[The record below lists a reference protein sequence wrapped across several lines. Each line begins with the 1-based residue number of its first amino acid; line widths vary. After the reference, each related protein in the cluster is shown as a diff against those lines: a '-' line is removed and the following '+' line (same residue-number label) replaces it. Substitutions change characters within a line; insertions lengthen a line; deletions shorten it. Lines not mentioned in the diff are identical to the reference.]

1 MKKYIIILLCATSC
15 AYPSTD
21 EVSDDDILKLSVIST
36 NKSLPADGSSVIEL
50 NALIPSNADDTKRTI
65 TFNTSDGVFISTATK
80 TDQQK
85 VDITGKAIAQ
95 LKSTLIP
102 AIIYV
107 SAEVGGYKRNE
118 KIEFI
123 RAYPEKITVE
133 TGTQDYKVKES
144 NYPTITTKLIRSIG
158 KPSLST
164 EVILKAFDASGT
176 NEIGIFKNLT
186 FSNSSGE
193 VTATFL
199 LSQLNYRGKCNIKAT
214 VNNVNTS
221 SVISGESSINIVD

>member
-21 EVSDDDILKLSVIST
+21 EISDDDILKLSVIST
-36 NKSLPADGSSVIEL
+36 NKSLPADGSSIIEL
-50 NALIPSNADDTKRTI
+50 NAIIPSNADDSKRTV
-65 TFNTSDGVFISTATK
+65 TFSTSDGVFVSTSTK

-85 VDITGKAIAQ
+85 ADITGKAISQ
-95 LKSTLIP
+95 LKSTLTP
-102 AIIYV
+102 AIIFI
-107 SAEVGGYKRNE
+107 SAELAGYKRTE
-118 KIEFI
+118 KIEFL
-123 RAYPEKITVE
+123 RAYPEKIIVE

-144 NYPTITTKLIRSIG
+144 NYPIITTKLIRSIG
-158 KPSLST
+158 KPSLNT

-193 VTATFL
+193 VSANFV
-199 LSQLNYRGKCNIKAT
+199 LSQLTYRGKCIIKAT
-214 VNNVNTS
+214 VNNVVSTT
-221 SVISGESSINIVD
+221 VISGESSLNIVD